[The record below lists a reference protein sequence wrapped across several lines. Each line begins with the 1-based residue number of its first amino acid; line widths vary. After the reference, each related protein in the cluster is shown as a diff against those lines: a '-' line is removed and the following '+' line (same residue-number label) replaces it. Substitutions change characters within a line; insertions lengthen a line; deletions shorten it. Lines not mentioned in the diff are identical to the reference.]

1 MMNHGVFYDTEA
13 KRDAHT
19 TNDRNN
25 RKREAIMQ
33 LNKAVFVILV
43 MVAMGLG
50 VNLQAAELKIGIIDF
65 QLVVEKSQPGQR
77 VEAGLKKEG
86 ERMEAELKKDKEE
99 LQSLKDKMEREAMV
113 MSREA
118 REEKEI
124 EFRVKARNLQEKDQR
139 YRQEFVGKQRAE
151 IDKLR
156 KVVLEIAQEIG
167 KKEGFTMIVSKVGV
181 LYNDPAVDLT
191 DKVVQSLNKRLA
203 GQSAQ

>member
-1 MMNHGVFYDTEA
+1 MRVTKPIYIILA
-13 KRDAHT
+13 
-19 TNDRNN
+19 
-25 RKREAIMQ
+25 
-33 LNKAVFVILV
+33 ILV
-43 MVAMGLG
+43 MGLG
-50 VNLQAAELKIGIIDF
+50 FNAQAAEMKIGMIDF
-65 QLVVEKSQPGQR
+65 QQVVEKSEPGQR

-99 LQSLKDKMEREAMV
+99 LQALKDKMEREAMV

-139 YRQEFVGKQRAE
+139 YRQEFVGKQRQE

-167 KKEGFTMIVSKVGV
+167 KKENFTMIISKVGV
-181 LYNDPAVDLT
+181 LYNDPAIDLT
-191 DKVVQSLNKRLA
+191 DKVVQLLNKRKPD
-203 GQSAQ
+203 QSAQ

>member
-1 MMNHGVFYDTEA
+1 MNHGSCNDTKA
-13 KRDAHT
+13 ALCIHT

-33 LNKAVFVILV
+33 LNKAVYIILTLFV
-43 MVAMGLG
+43 MGIG
-50 VNLQAAELKIGIIDF
+50 VNLQAAELKIGMVDF
-65 QLVVEKSQPGQR
+65 QQVVEKSQPGQR

-139 YRQEFVGKQRAE
+139 YRQEFVGKQREE

-167 KKEGFTMIVSKVGV
+167 KKENFTMIVSKVGV

-191 DKVVQSLNKRLA
+191 DKVVQLLNKRKDVQ
-203 GQSAQ
+203 GAQ